1 MTSQGSSKRASG
13 SRRFALVAAL
23 ALLAGGAAAPS
34 PAHAASNAEVESS
47 IVFIATEWTGFIYIP
62 GYVFTDGEGV
72 WTDEVTTYTS
82 CTGWFASADGHIMTA
97 GHCVDPTEGRTA
109 LLNTYLTEADR
120 LDLLDDAIVNW
131 SVEGPNS
138 GDSVEQTVQVI
149 QPNGVEGAIIT
160 NNPITAQVV
169 SYRGFE
175 EGDLAL
181 LHVAGIEATPALAIA
196 ETSPENGDE
205 LTAVGFPATV
215 SGAVDATRVRASF
228 KSGTASSQ
236 QFSAESG
243 IPTTE
248 INADISPGMSG
259 GPTVN
264 ANGEVLGVNSFILT
278 NEKRN
283 FNFITDTN
291 DLETFLV
298 SNGVEYVPAAS
309 AEATPEPTEAVAAPL
324 PPVETAAPAPPETTT
339 PTPTETNVAVPK
351 PEPTNAGNL
360 LPPVKDDFGPMVT
373 LAAAVSAIFLL
384 AIVLFYF
391 LVWRR
396 RKIAINED
404 EGVRCPVCGT
414 NYPSGTRFCSKDG
427 TILPNSTR
435 VV

>member
-1 MTSQGSSKRASG
+1 MTSQGSSQRVSRP
-13 SRRFALVAAL
+13 RRFAVVAAL
-23 ALLAGGAAAPS
+23 ALLAAGAVSS
-34 PAHAASNAEVESS
+34 PPTPAYAASNAEVESS
-47 IVFIATEWTGFIYIP
+47 IVYIVTEWTGFIYIP

-72 WTDEVTTYTS
+72 WTDEVTTYSS
-82 CTGWFASADGHIMTA
+82 CTGWFASAEGHIMTA
-97 GHCVDPTEGRTA
+97 GHCVDPSEGRTA
-109 LLNTYLTEADR
+109 LLSSYLGEADR
-120 LDLLDDAIVNW
+120 LDLLNDATVNW
-131 SVEGPNS
+131 TVEGPNS

-149 QPNGVEGAIIT
+149 QPNDVEGAIIT

-169 SYRGFE
+169 AYRGFE

-181 LHVAGIEATPALAIA
+181 LHVGGIEATPPLVVAD
-196 ETSPENGDE
+196 TSPENGDE

-215 SGAVDATRVRASF
+215 SGVVDGTRVRASF

-236 QFSAESG
+236 QYRADSG

-298 SNGVEYVPAAS
+298 SNGIEYLPAS
-309 AEATPEPTEAVAAPL
+309 AEV
-324 PPVETAAPAPPETTT
+324 T
-339 PTPTETNVAVPK
+339 PTPTETAAPPVPTEASAPVPPVANTPTPTESSLVVPT
-351 PEPTNAGNL
+351 PEPSNDAA
-360 LPPVKDDFGPMVT
+360 LPVSTQDDFGPMV
-373 LAAAVSAIFLL
+373 LLGVVVSGILL
-384 AIVLFYF
+384 IALILFYV
-391 LVWRR
+391 LVWRK
-396 RKIAINED
+396 RKLAENEPG
-404 EGVRCPVCGT
+404 GVHCPTCGT
-414 NYPSGTRFCSKDG
+414 YYTNGARFCLKDG
-427 TILPNSTR
+427 TLLPHDIS